1 MNFNA
6 VMPLAAEAGIFAA
19 AVIAV
24 ILLVLVVTNIQIVPQ
39 ARAYVIERL
48 GTYATT
54 WSTGLHVK
62 IPLID
67 RVAVKVNL
75 MEQVVDFPP
84 QPVIT
89 KDNVRMQID
98 TVVFYQITDCKLF
111 AYGHANPM
119 AAIENLTSTTLRN
132 IIGELELDSTLTSR
146 DIINTK
152 MRAIL
157 DEATDSWGIK
167 VTRVELKNII
177 PPKEIQDAMEKQMKA
192 ERERREA
199 ILRAEGERNSAILVA
214 EGRKQSMIL
223 EAEAEKQ
230 AAILKAEALREATI
244 REAEGEAEAILKVQ
258 EANAS
263 GIKMINEAAP
273 SEAVIAIKS
282 LEAFAKAADGKAT
295 KIIIPSDIQSLAGLV
310 TSATEI
316 AKEAK

>member
-1 MNFNA
+1 MLNLT
-6 VMPLAAEAGIFAA
+6 MLPLAAEGGLVAV

-24 ILLVLVVTNIQIVPQ
+24 ILLVLVVSNIQIVPQ
-39 ARAYVIERL
+39 ARAFVIERL
-48 GTYATT
+48 GTYNAT
-54 WSTGLHVK
+54 WRTGLHVK

-67 RVAVKVNL
+67 KVAVRVNL
-75 MEQVVDFPP
+75 MEQVADFPP

-152 MRAIL
+152 MRSIL
-157 DEATDSWGIK
+157 DEATDPWGIK

-230 AAILKAEALREATI
+230 AAILKAEAHREATI

-258 EANAS
+258 EANAA
-263 GIKMINEAAP
+263 GIRMINESAP
-273 SEAVIAIKS
+273 TQSVIALKS
-282 LEAFAKAADGKAT
+282 LEALAKVADGKAT
-295 KIIIPSDIQSLAGLV
+295 KIIIPSEIQSLAGLV
-310 TSATEI
+310 TSATEL
-316 AKEAK
+316 AKQDK